1 MATKSF
7 TRTIIINDPVAI
19 KKLQDL
25 NCAKVKITSNKHSS
39 TPESVHKAINRIVH
53 KFNA

>member
-25 NCAKVKITSNKHSS
+25 NCTNVKIISNKHFS
-39 TPESVHKAINRIVH
+39 TPESVHKAINSIVN
-53 KFNA
+53 KLND